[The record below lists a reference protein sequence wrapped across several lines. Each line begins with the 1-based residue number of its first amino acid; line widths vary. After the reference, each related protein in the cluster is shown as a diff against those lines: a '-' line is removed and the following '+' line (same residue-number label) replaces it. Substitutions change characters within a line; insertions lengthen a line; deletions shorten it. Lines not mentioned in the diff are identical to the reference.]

1 MRYTGKSELLLKY
14 QKTKAKLIE
23 YDVPNDAYPNFPVNS
38 NDLSFST
45 VYILSRYAE
54 SIIEND
60 ANIKLSL
67 GLILKKL
74 LSIMMQ
80 LLSQKNDCSM
90 IRTF

>member
-1 MRYTGKSELLLKY
+1 M
-14 QKTKAKLIE
+14 QKVSLRMTL
-23 YDVPNDAYPNFPVNS
+23 
-38 NDLSFST
+38 
-45 VYILSRYAE
+45 
-54 SIIEND
+54 
-60 ANIKLSL
+60 NIKLSL